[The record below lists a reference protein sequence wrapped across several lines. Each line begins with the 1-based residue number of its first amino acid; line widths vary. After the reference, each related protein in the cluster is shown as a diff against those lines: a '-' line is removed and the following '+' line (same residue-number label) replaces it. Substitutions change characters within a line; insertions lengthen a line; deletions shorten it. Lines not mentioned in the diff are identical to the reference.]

1 MKLSL
6 PSRQT
11 LWALARGIVVG
22 SIGVSLGFYLVMM
35 QPIPRA
41 ARPLSTHFYHQYE
54 KANIVLPEITEDSS
68 TKETLEVLELLRE
81 GSRLSANAA
90 TAALAEYHIYWS
102 LASCLIAFGLWFPM
116 TWLGRR
122 FEGS

>member
-11 LWALARGIVVG
+11 LCALARGIVVG

-35 QPIPRA
+35 HPIPRA

-68 TKETLEVLELLRE
+68 TKETLEVLELMNEWSGLKT
-81 GSRLSANAA
+81 NIV
-90 TAALAEYHIYWS
+90 TAGLAEYHIYWN
-102 LASCLIAFGLWFPM
+102 LASALIAFGLWFPV
-116 TWLGRR
+116 TWLGRK
-122 FEGS
+122 FEAR